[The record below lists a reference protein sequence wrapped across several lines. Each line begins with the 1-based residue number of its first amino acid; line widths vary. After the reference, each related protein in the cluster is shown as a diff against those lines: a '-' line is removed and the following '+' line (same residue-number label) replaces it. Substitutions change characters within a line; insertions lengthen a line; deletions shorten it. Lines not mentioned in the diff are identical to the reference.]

1 MPSLA
6 NKLHMQIHCACD
18 HMAAHPRTSQKEQ
31 SRHAADSAGRCASQ
45 RENGYA
51 GQAETINLRV
61 GRRLLLCIVLL
72 DSLLWR
78 HTLEKTHTLSLI
90 SIQQCERS
98 ICMNQSTTKN
108 TRFSTYEIVWMFE
121 KGIFCL
127 GVLSSSSNC
136 QLALLS
142 SCLCSF
148 FGGGSGAWWAKVEHL
163 PLAPCPPTCFR
174 IWIALT
180 SENWELKSE
189 SQIAWRFAFAPL
201 HY

>member
-1 MPSLA
+1 MP
-6 NKLHMQIHCACD
+6 NKMHMQIHCACD

-31 SRHAADSAGRCASQ
+31 SRHAAVSTGRCASQ

-108 TRFSTYEIVWMFE
+108 TRFSTYEIV
-121 KGIFCL
+121 
-127 GVLSSSSNC
+127 
-136 QLALLS
+136 
-142 SCLCSF
+142 
-148 FGGGSGAWWAKVEHL
+148 
-163 PLAPCPPTCFR
+163 
-174 IWIALT
+174 
-180 SENWELKSE
+180 
-189 SQIAWRFAFAPL
+189 
-201 HY
+201 